1 MVIIYSQCK
10 CIGDKGKHMND
21 ELSHKL
27 STLDLNL
34 LRVFCVVCEQSS
46 ITRAAEQLA
55 LTQSS
60 VSNAINR
67 LKIALDCELFIRIG
81 RGIEPTATGLHI
93 FNSVQPMLDAIEQ
106 TLMGISE
113 FDPYTSSR
121 VFTLYANEAVIDLL
135 QPHLDKALANL
146 TVRVVFRNSP
156 VLEDDQYQDL
166 QMQKV
171 DLLIDIVPPKLKT
184 FRFQKVAQERIICV
198 VRQQHPQI
206 HNSVSREAYFA
217 AEHVMYRFHRD
228 NMRVADIIS
237 NEPLPQRTLYCEQSS
252 ILSMLSLISK
262 SNAIGIAPYAFSQ
275 SYAQLFNLNLLELPF
290 ETRPIELFSI
300 WPSKNAQDKSC
311 IWLREMIE
319 KLMHDAYDF

>member
-1 MVIIYSQCK
+1 
-10 CIGDKGKHMND
+10 MND

-34 LRVFCVVCEQSS
+34 LRVFCVVCQQSS

-121 VFTLYANEAVIDLL
+121 VFTLYANEAVIDLI
-135 QPHLDKALANL
+135 QPHLDRALANL
-146 TVRVVFRNSP
+146 SVRVVLRNSP
-156 VLEDDQYQDL
+156 VFEAEQFQDL

-171 DLLIDIVPPKLKT
+171 DLLLDIMPPKLKM
-184 FRFQKVAQERIICV
+184 FSFKKVAQERIVCV
-198 VRQQHPQI
+198 VRQHHPVI
-206 HNSVSREAYFA
+206 KNHVSHDDFFS
-217 AEHVMYRFHRD
+217 AEHVMYRLHRD

-237 NEPLPQRTLYCEQSS
+237 NDPLPQRTLYSEQSS
-252 ILSMLSLISK
+252 VLSMLSLISK
-262 SNAIGIAPYAFSQ
+262 SNAIGIAPYTFAQ
-275 SYAQLFNLNLLELPF
+275 SYAELFKLTLVELPF
-290 ETRPIELFSI
+290 ETRPIDLYSI
-300 WPSKNAQDKSC
+300 WPTKHALDKSC

-319 KLMHDAYDF
+319 KLMHDAYVPSS